1 MTFGSLLDYREQ
13 FISIRLSD
21 YTKVFQKEGRALK
34 RSRRAGGWRNRSKRS
49 GGKGEQQ
56 RRAENEREKRRRSEG
71 ELEEKEERRRSRR
84 GEAWADR
91 GASAAVSWTGS
102 RCSETGGSRIVRL
115 TDAFMRWKIIY
126 LVLFPFFCI

>member
-1 MTFGSLLDYREQ
+1 M
-13 FISIRLSD
+13 SD
-21 YTKVFQKEGRALK
+21 YTKGFQKEGRALK

-56 RRAENEREKRRRSEG
+56 QRTENEREKRRRSEG
-71 ELEEKEERRRSRR
+71 ELEEIEEKEEKERRRSRR

-126 LVLFPFFCI
+126 LVLFLFFCN

>member
-1 MTFGSLLDYREQ
+1 M
-13 FISIRLSD
+13 SD
-21 YTKVFQKEGRALK
+21 YTEGFQKEGRALN
-34 RSRRAGGWRNRSKRS
+34 RRRAGGWRKRSKRS

-56 RRAENEREKRRRSEG
+56 RRAENERKERRRSEG
-71 ELEEKEERRRSRR
+71 ELEEKERRRSRR

-126 LVLFPFFCI
+126 LVLFPFL

>member
-1 MTFGSLLDYREQ
+1 MRRRKITGNSLFQ
-13 FISIRLSD
+13 SGCQTTQKF
-21 YTKVFQKEGRALK
+21 FQKEGRALK

-71 ELEEKEERRRSRR
+71 ELEEKEEKDERRRSRR

-102 RCSETGGSRIVRL
+102 LCSETGGSRIVRL
-115 TDAFMRWKIIY
+115 TDA
-126 LVLFPFFCI
+126 CIR

>member
-1 MTFGSLLDYREQ
+1 MIKPCDDKSEQKSLV
-13 FISIRLSD
+13 ISFTLISGPP
-21 YTKVFQKEGRALK
+21 GR
-34 RSRRAGGWRNRSKRS
+34 RNRSKRS
-49 GGKGEQQ
+49 SGKGEQQ

-71 ELEEKEERRRSRR
+71 ELEEKEEKEERRRSRR

-126 LVLFPFFCI
+126 LVLFPFFCN

>member
-1 MTFGSLLDYREQ
+1 M
-13 FISIRLSD
+13 SD
-21 YTKVFQKEGRALK
+21 YTEGFQKEGRALK
-34 RSRRAGGWRNRSKRS
+34 RRRAGGWRKRSKRS

-56 RRAENEREKRRRSEG
+56 RRAENERKERRRSEG
-71 ELEEKEERRRSRR
+71 ELEEMEEKEEKERMRSRR

-115 TDAFMRWKIIY
+115 TDA
-126 LVLFPFFCI
+126 CIR

>member
-1 MTFGSLLDYREQ
+1 MSN
-13 FISIRLSD
+13 
-21 YTKVFQKEGRALK
+21 YTEGFQKEGRALK
-34 RSRRAGGWRNRSKRS
+34 RRRAGGWRKRSKRS

-56 RRAENEREKRRRSEG
+56 RRAENERKERRRSEG
-71 ELEEKEERRRSRR
+71 ELEEMEEKEEKEEKERRRSRR

-115 TDAFMRWKIIY
+115 TDA
-126 LVLFPFFCI
+126 CIR

>member
-1 MTFGSLLDYREQ
+1 M
-13 FISIRLSD
+13 
-21 YTKVFQKEGRALK
+21 
-34 RSRRAGGWRNRSKRS
+34 RAGGWRKRSKRS

-56 RRAENEREKRRRSEG
+56 RRAENERKERRRSEG
-71 ELEEKEERRRSRR
+71 ELEEMEEKEEKERMRSRR

-115 TDAFMRWKIIY
+115 TDACIREKIIY
-126 LVLFPFFCI
+126 LVIYF